1 MSKISNHIDY
11 IEFPASS
18 TEELEKAK
26 SFFNTVFG
34 WSHTMYGN
42 DYADTADSGVFSGIN
57 AESPTTTTL
66 VVIYVADLQKTY
78 DDVKAAG
85 GVITKEIFG
94 FPGGKR
100 FEFQDPAGNN
110 LAAWSE

>member
-57 AESPTTTTL
+57 AVSPTTTTL
-66 VVIYVADLQKTY
+66 VVIYVADLRKVY

-85 GVITKEIFG
+85 GIITKEIFA
-94 FPGGKR
+94 FPGGRR
-100 FEFQDPAGNN
+100 FQFQDPTGNN